1 MPLCGDPCGPPHLIT
16 GDCLFPGGI
25 GRTLSDPE
33 FDSLIQGVIDR
44 FFTLPDE
51 TWVYPGHGHD
61 TTIGNE
67 RPELE
72 AWRLRRW

>member
-1 MPLCGDPCGPPHLIT
+1 
-16 GDCLFPGGI
+16 
-25 GRTLSDPE
+25 LSEPE
-33 FDSLIQGVIDR
+33 FDSLIEGVVDA
-44 FFTLPDE
+44 FFALPDE